1 MMNISEQPR
10 CSFSITGTVKMN
22 ISEQPRCS
30 FSITRT
36 VNDEYFR
43 AATLIVTDDPVPR
56 DIFYNGR
63 LKNER
68 GAVVLRLA
76 PSWFRYPAKISRSG
90 VRFLF
95 ILELKSLAQLKSV
108 SPVRVSN
115 EYHRYEKKEDLT
127 SYETFFLRDGTQCS
141 ISFL

>member
-1 MMNISEQPR
+1 MN
-10 CSFSITGTVKMN
+10 
-22 ISEQPRCS
+22 
-30 FSITRT
+30 
-36 VNDEYFR
+36 EYFR

-76 PSWFRYPAKISRSG
+76 PSWFRYPGKNSGSR

-95 ILELKSLAQLKSV
+95 TLEHKT
-108 SPVRVSN
+108 
-115 EYHRYEKKEDLT
+115 LT
-127 SYETFFLRDGTQCS
+127 SVTG
-141 ISFL
+141 IH

>member
-10 CSFSITGTVKMN
+10 SSFSITGTVD
-22 ISEQPRCS
+22 
-30 FSITRT
+30 
-36 VNDEYFR
+36 DEYFR

-76 PSWFRYPAKISRSG
+76 PSWFRYRYPAKISRVHG
-90 VRFLF
+90 
-95 ILELKSLAQLKSV
+95 
-108 SPVRVSN
+108 
-115 EYHRYEKKEDLT
+115 
-127 SYETFFLRDGTQCS
+127 S
-141 ISFL
+141 ISLHT

>member
-1 MMNISEQPR
+1 MNIAEQPR
-10 CSFSITGTVKMN
+10 YSFSITA
-22 ISEQPRCS
+22 
-30 FSITRT
+30 T
-36 VNDEYFR
+36 VNDEHFR

-63 LKNER
+63 PKNER

-76 PSWFRYPAKISRSG
+76 PSWFRYPAKISRSR

-95 ILELKSLAQLKSV
+95 TLEHKSLTQLKNVPV
-108 SPVRVSN
+108 SS

-127 SYETFFLRDGTQCS
+127 SSETFF
-141 ISFL
+141 